1 MRMDAIV
8 VIAASAGGL
17 EPLLHIINALPAPC
31 SASVFIVM
39 HIGRRQSMLPSL
51 LQRDGKLPAEFA
63 EDEHAIE
70 PGRIYVAPP
79 DCHMLVERDRI
90 RLDGGPKVRH
100 TRPAADPLFVSAA
113 AAYGKRVIG
122 VVLSG
127 ADSDGADGLRAIKAQ
142 GGMAFVQRPDE
153 ATIPSMPLAAIA
165 ADHPDGS
172 LSAPEIAQRVRA
184 ICS

>member
-1 MRMDAIV
+1 MDAIV

-17 EPLLHIINALPAPC
+17 EPLLRIITALPTPC

-39 HIGRRQSMLPSL
+39 HIGRRKSMLPYL
-51 LQRDGKLPAEFA
+51 LQREGKLPATFA
-63 EDEHAIE
+63 EDEQAIE
-70 PGRIYVAPP
+70 PGHIYVAPP
-79 DCHMLVERDRI
+79 DCHMLVERDLI
-90 RLDGGPKVRH
+90 RLDRGPKVRY

-127 ADSDGADGLRAIKAQ
+127 GDGDGAVGLRTIKAH
-142 GGMAFVQRPDE
+142 GGMALVQRPDE

-165 ADHPDGS
+165 ADHPDHS
-172 LSAPEIAQRVRA
+172 LPAHEIAQRVRA

>member
-1 MRMDAIV
+1 MDAIV

-17 EPLLHIINALPAPC
+17 EPLFHIITALPAPC

-39 HIGRRQSMLPSL
+39 HIGRRKSMLPHL
-51 LQRDGKLPAEFA
+51 LRGRGKLPAAFA
-63 EDEHAIE
+63 EDEQAIE
-70 PGRIYVAPP
+70 PGHIYVAPP

-100 TRPAADPLFVSAA
+100 TRPAADPLFMSAA
-113 AAYGKRVIG
+113 AAYGKHVIG

-127 ADSDGADGLRAIKAQ
+127 GDSDGADGLRAIKAH
-142 GGMAFVQRPDE
+142 GGIALVQRPEE

-165 ADHPDGS
+165 AGHPDDS
-172 LSAPEIAQRVRA
+172 LSAHEIAQRVRTF
-184 ICS
+184 CS

>member
-1 MRMDAIV
+1 MDSIV

-17 EPLLHIINALPAPC
+17 EPLVRIIAALPAPC

-39 HIGRRQSMLPSL
+39 HIGRRKSMLPHL
-51 LQRDGKLPAEFA
+51 LQREGKLPAAFA
-63 EDEHAIE
+63 QDGQAIA
-70 PGRIYVAPP
+70 PGHIYVAPP

-100 TRPAADPLFVSAA
+100 TRPAADPLFVAAA

-127 ADSDGADGLRAIKAQ
+127 ADSDGTDGLRAIKAH
-142 GGMAFVQRPDE
+142 GGIALVQHPEE

-172 LSAPEIAQRVRA
+172 LPAHEIAQRVRA
-184 ICS
+184 FCS

>member
-1 MRMDAIV
+1 MDAIV

-17 EPLLHIINALPAPC
+17 EPLRGIITALPASC

-39 HIGRRQSMLPSL
+39 HIGGRKSMLPHL
-51 LQRDGKLPAEFA
+51 LQREGKLPAAFA
-63 EDEHAIE
+63 KHGQAIE

-79 DCHMLVERDRI
+79 DYHMLIERDRI

-113 AAYGKRVIG
+113 AAYGKRVVG

-127 ADSDGADGLRAIKAQ
+127 GDGDGAVGLQAIKAH
-142 GGMAFVQRPDE
+142 GGMALVQRPEE

-165 ADHPDGS
+165 ADHPDHS
-172 LSAPEIAQRVRA
+172 LLAREIAQRVRA